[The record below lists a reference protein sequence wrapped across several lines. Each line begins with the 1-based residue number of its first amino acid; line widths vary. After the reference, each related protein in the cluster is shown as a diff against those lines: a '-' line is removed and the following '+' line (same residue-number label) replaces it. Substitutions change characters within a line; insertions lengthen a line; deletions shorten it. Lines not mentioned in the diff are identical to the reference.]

1 MILNSIPSL
10 RYAQADEFATDND
23 AYCHCKT
30 IPYYIFAQA
39 FEGHYEIDANGEF
52 AVCEEGGAFFVPP
65 DTPLKIWHYVNKK
78 SGIMR
83 VRFVHFIPED
93 AQRLDPFFSCK
104 LPLAISRTDC
114 REPEKIIKR
123 LLENS
128 NIDQFLAAFY
138 A

>member
-10 RYAQADEFATDND
+10 RYAQADEFAMDND

-93 AQRLDPFFSCK
+93 AQRLDPFFFLQAASGDFPNG
-104 LPLAISRTDC
+104 LPGTGKDNK
-114 REPEKIIKR
+114 KIVGE
-123 LLENS
+123 L
-128 NIDQFLAAFY
+128 
-138 A
+138 